1 MRHCHQGQLGAVS
14 GWKGR
19 RTVVT
24 MAHGKSHGDSPH
36 VLAINAG
43 SSSLKFSLYEA
54 SEPLQ
59 LSVRGN
65 VARIGLSNTTLTA
78 DDSTGSRAH
87 RQLGNVIDHGNA
99 AQALTAWLE
108 EAGLRSAVRAIGHRV
123 VHGGV
128 RYSAPARVDGQ
139 LTKDLQ
145 EISFY
150 SPEHLP
156 AELALI
162 EHFSQGY
169 PGIPQVACF
178 DTTFH
183 RHMPRVAQLLPI
195 PRSYEQKGVRRYGFH
210 GLSYAFLMEELER
223 VAGSDAA
230 RGSVILAHLGNGSS
244 LVAVRHGQGVD
255 TTMAMTPASGI
266 PMGTRSG
273 DLDPGLAWYLART
286 EGMSTEQFHYMVN
299 RESGLAGI
307 SETSS
312 DMSDLLASEATD
324 VRAAEAVAL
333 YCYHVTKAI
342 GSLAAA
348 LGGLDTLVFSGG
360 IGENAPE
367 IRRRICAGLGFLGV
381 TIDINKNARNAGVI
395 SADTATVTVRMIR
408 TDEEAMIARSTL
420 RILNEQLV
428 SS

>member
-1 MRHCHQGQLGAVS
+1 MPLS
-14 GWKGR
+14 
-19 RTVVT
+19 
-24 MAHGKSHGDSPH
+24 KSHVDSPH
-36 VLAINAG
+36 VLAVNAG

-59 LSVRGN
+59 LSLRGKI
-65 VARIGLSNTTLTA
+65 ARIGLSDTTLTA
-78 DDSTGSRAH
+78 ADSTGGHTH
-87 RQLGNVIDHGNA
+87 RQIGDVIDHGNA
-99 AQALTAWLE
+99 AQALTVWLE

-128 RYSAPARVDGQ
+128 RYSAPTPVDGE
-139 LTKDLQ
+139 LTKELRD
-145 EISFY
+145 ISSY

-169 PGIPQVACF
+169 PGIPQVVCF

-183 RHMPRVAQLLPI
+183 RHLPRVAQLLPI
-195 PRSYEQKGVRRYGFH
+195 PRRYEQKGVRRYGFH

-230 RGSVILAHLGNGSS
+230 RGRVVLAHLGNGSS
-244 LVAVRHGQGVD
+244 LVAVRKGQSID

-286 EGMSTEQFHYMVN
+286 ESMSSEQFHHMVN
-299 RESGLAGI
+299 HESGLVGV

-333 YCYHVTKAI
+333 YCYQVTKAI

-360 IGENAPE
+360 IGENAPQ
-367 IRRRICAGLGFLGV
+367 IRQRICAELGFLGT
-381 TIDINKNARNAGVI
+381 TIDVNKNAINDGVI
-395 SADTATVTVRMIR
+395 SDDTATVTVRMIR